1 MMRVAADLHIHT
13 ALSPCASPDMTPPA
27 IAAQAARRRL
37 GMIAVCDHNSA
48 GNVPAVRA
56 AAAAVPDGPFVVPGM
71 EITTREEAHVL
82 GLFPTPDGC
91 AAAAAEVAATMAEG
105 LPARLSS
112 AVATGLSLGATVDL
126 IHRHGGLAIAAH
138 VDRRTF
144 SVPGQLG
151 FLPADVPFDAIEI
164 SSAGVRR
171 GRAPDF
177 AALGLPLVSSSD
189 AHFPEDIG
197 TGVTILDVEGPGFD
211 ELVLAL
217 RGRQGRR
224 CGLA

>member
-1 MMRVAADLHIHT
+1 
-13 ALSPCASPDMTPPA
+13 
-27 IAAQAARRRL
+27 
-37 GMIAVCDHNSA
+37 
-48 GNVPAVRA
+48 
-56 AAAAVPDGPFVVPGM
+56 
-71 EITTREEAHVL
+71 
-82 GLFPTPDGC
+82 
-91 AAAAAEVAATMAEG
+91 
-105 LPARLSS
+105 
-112 AVATGLSLGATVDL
+112 
-126 IHRHGGLAIAAH
+126 
-138 VDRRTF
+138 
-144 SVPGQLG
+144 VPGQLG